1 MSKEL
6 KEMMR
11 TKSHQIDSSYLKMKK
26 SNRNSGA
33 EKYSTWVK
41 KFVRGLNSRLQLAEE
56 SVNWTLC
63 NYQI

>member
-33 EKYSTWVK
+33 EKYS
-41 KFVRGLNSRLQLAEE
+41 N
-56 SVNWTLC
+56 
-63 NYQI
+63 